1 MDLDLTTIDGLET
14 LSDGR
19 EFNFSTVNDDLLVID
34 FWHVE
39 CSFCIPALG
48 KFLTLSE
55 KYKSTVVTAVT
66 NIKFVTCSLNVGE
79 HSKEESLTIL
89 GEENETLNL
98 FASDKQKIKDY
109 WKIQTVPHCV
119 VLKRNAS
126 KSWNVLF
133 SDSPNKSDLGAFID
147 NLFEF

>member
-1 MDLDLTTIDGLET
+1 MDMDITQIDGLET

-19 EFNFSTVNDDLLVID
+19 EFNFSTVNDDLVVID

-48 KFLTLSE
+48 EFFTLSE
-55 KYKSTVVTAVT
+55 KYKSTVVA

-89 GEENETLNL
+89 EEDNETLNL
-98 FASDKQKIKDY
+98 FASDKQKIKDF

-126 KSWNVLF
+126 KSWKVLF
-133 SDSPNKSDLGAFID
+133 SDSPNKSDLGAFLD